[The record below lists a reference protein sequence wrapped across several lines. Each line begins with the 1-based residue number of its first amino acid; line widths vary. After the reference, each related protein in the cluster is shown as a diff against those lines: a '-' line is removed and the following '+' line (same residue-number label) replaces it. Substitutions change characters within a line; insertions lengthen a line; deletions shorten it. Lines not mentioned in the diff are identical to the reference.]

1 MSTGKSGIHPY
12 SQYMC
17 HHVRM
22 ADLADIEG
30 VMVEAFDKE
39 RNGRWWELVV
49 ISQQQ

>member
-1 MSTGKSGIHPY
+1 
-12 SQYMC
+12 MC

-39 RNGRWWELVV
+39 RNGRRWELVV
-49 ISQQQ
+49 VSQQQ